1 MNVAFFINKRM
12 SLKFYKDIISVLL
25 NRNHNI
31 FLIFDY
37 SENRLKGKWRE
48 FPILDTFQN
57 ENSKVFKRIIF
68 DQNEIFSDFK
78 E

>member
-1 MNVAFFINKRM
+1 M

-37 SENRLKGKWRE
+37 SDDRREGKWRE
-48 FPILDTFQN
+48 FPILDTFQSDN
-57 ENSKVFKRIIF
+57 NKIFKRIIF
-68 DQNEIFSDFK
+68 DQNKIFEILKSEK
-78 E
+78 KLIT

>member
-1 MNVAFFINKRM
+1 M

-57 ENSKVFKRIIF
+57 ENSKVF
-68 DQNEIFSDFK
+68 
-78 E
+78 